1 MDYYS
6 TIEKNQIMPFAATG
20 MDLEIIKLS
29 QSEKDKNHMI
39 LLTCGVQKNGT
50 DEFIYKTET
59 D

>member
-1 MDYYS
+1 
-6 TIEKNQIMPFAATG
+6 

-50 DEFIYKTET
+50 DELIYKTET